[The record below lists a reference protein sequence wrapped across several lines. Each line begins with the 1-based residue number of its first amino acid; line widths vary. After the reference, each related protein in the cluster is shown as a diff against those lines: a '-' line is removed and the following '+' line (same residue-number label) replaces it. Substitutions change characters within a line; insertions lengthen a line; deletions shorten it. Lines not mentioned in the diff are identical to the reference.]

1 MLFQS
6 CQYVLPSFV
15 HFAFVY
21 LLLQAQA
28 AAQASE
34 FCAEDEKHAAYDDT
48 SSMEN
53 GLPAAIPETASHV
66 AARSTDE
73 ADPSLAAHMTG
84 NTTLSKQHV
93 AQKPEEERK
102 QQHILHEKEVQQE
115 LLEAKAA
122 AKEEEEEEEDTRIST
137 QQEEQ
142 AAEVHTLF
150 YFSVLL

>member
-1 MLFQS
+1 MS
-6 CQYVLPSFV
+6 STTSTMTTTLPRPLQRRHNEHTVELTESYFFFV
-15 HFAFVY
+15 
-21 LLLQAQA
+21 
-28 AAQASE
+28 
-34 FCAEDEKHAAYDDT
+34 FCYFFNSIT
-48 SSMEN
+48 
-53 GLPAAIPETASHV
+53 AISKTASLV
-66 AARSTDE
+66 APRSTDE

-102 QQHILHEKEVQQE
+102 LQHTLPEEEVQEE

-122 AKEEEEEEEDTRIST
+122 AKEEEEDMQIST

-150 YFSVLL
+150 HFSVLL

>member
-1 MLFQS
+1 MANLEEWWRRQTLLEN
-6 CQYVLPSFV
+6 YVFGK
-15 HFAFVY
+15 
-21 LLLQAQA
+21 
-28 AAQASE
+28 ASRR
-34 FCAEDEKHAAYDDT
+34 ATHDTSPEDEKHAAYDDT

-102 QQHILHEKEVQQE
+102 LQHTLPEEEVQEE

-122 AKEEEEEEEDTRIST
+122 AKEEEEEEDTRIST

-150 YFSVLL
+150 HFSVLL